1 MFLRELISNASD
13 AIDKRHYLSLTNTD
27 LASDE
32 YQILV
37 EADKDNKTLTITDN
51 GVGMTKEELISH
63 LGTIAKSGSKEFIEK
78 IEKAKLENTTGRVK
92 EYFKKDVI
100 HGTKD
105 ALLFVREN
113 AEGYYKIDIIAKVDH
128 ITHVLNH
135 VMKIADSATK
145 KEFTAPE
152 LVLCTFPSSG
162 LSTN

>member
-1 MFLRELISNASD
+1 MKAALKTKKTFFCTTIEVWATND
-13 AIDKRHYLSLTNTD
+13 KKIDRIN
-27 LASDE
+27 
-32 YQILV
+32 
-37 EADKDNKTLTITDN
+37 
-51 GVGMTKEELISH
+51 
-63 LGTIAKSGSKEFIEK
+63 FIKK
-78 IEKAKLENTTGRVK
+78 IEKAKLENTTGIVK
-92 EYFKKDVI
+92 EHFKKALID
-100 HGTKD
+100 GTKD

>member
-1 MFLRELISNASD
+1 MKAALKTKKTFFCTTIEVWA
-13 AIDKRHYLSLTNTD
+13 TD
-27 LASDE
+27 DE
-32 YQILV
+32 
-37 EADKDNKTLTITDN
+37 N
-51 GVGMTKEELISH
+51 
-63 LGTIAKSGSKEFIEK
+63 IARINFIEK